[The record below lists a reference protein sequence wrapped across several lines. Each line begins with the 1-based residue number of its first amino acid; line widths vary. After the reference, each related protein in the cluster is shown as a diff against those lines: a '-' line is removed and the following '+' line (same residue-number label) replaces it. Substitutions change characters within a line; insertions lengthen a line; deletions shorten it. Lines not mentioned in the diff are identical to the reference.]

1 MIAALVLGVTTR
13 ALVMLWGNWAL
24 LPLFFGSSLEEYYRM
39 ALNAALGIIVGFN
52 VVQGGVNVA
61 AAMLVYLGI
70 RKRLPG
76 SIET

>member
-1 MIAALVLGVTTR
+1 
-13 ALVMLWGNWAL
+13 
-24 LPLFFGSSLEEYYRM
+24 LFFGSSLEEYYRM